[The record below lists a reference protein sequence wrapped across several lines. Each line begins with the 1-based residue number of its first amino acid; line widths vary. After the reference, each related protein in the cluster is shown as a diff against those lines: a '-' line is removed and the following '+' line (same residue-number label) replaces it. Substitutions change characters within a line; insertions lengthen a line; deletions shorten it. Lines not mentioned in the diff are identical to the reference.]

1 MIRKAVASA
10 NTNALR
16 MALYMATRDPDLLNL
31 RMNRVPVRGGA
42 QFMRVVAKVD
52 MPVLEEKAIEYLMG
66 PHKEAPPTPSESEAR
81 QLIALFSGEPL
92 SDNYARFGLEE
103 LAFDEFPRD
112 WKWTNKPAPEA
123 LDKISVLVVGG
134 GISGLTA
141 AIQLKR
147 LGLKFKVIER
157 QEGIGGTWHL
167 NDYPE
172 ARVDTSSYMYQYKFE
187 KNYPWTEF
195 FASRNE
201 TKAYLNHIASK
212 YGVADDFVFNTEVK
226 EAIWDEGRAV
236 WDVVMRDKEGEETR
250 TSVNF
255 IITGSGLFSTPRMPN
270 IPGIE
275 TFEGKMFHT
284 TQWDHDYD
292 FKGKRVALIGTGST
306 GVQLMPA
313 LARGAAHLTVYQR
326 SANWIAGAP
335 GYRDRVPPET
345 QLLFDNVPF
354 YWNWFCY
361 SSFDTSVQLQNCQ
374 TYDEEWRKTNQGVS
388 EANEKVRAN
397 LVEYMRDKLEGRED
411 LIEKCMP
418 NHPPLARRLV
428 VDNGFYESLLRPN
441 VELITDGIERI
452 SPKGIV
458 GKDGVE
464 REYDLI
470 VLGAGFHV
478 TRYLFP
484 VNYVGRDGMTL
495 EKAWEKDGARAYLGM
510 LMPDFP
516 NLFMMYG
523 PNGQPRSGGF
533 YSWAEIWA
541 RYIAGVIVN
550 LVENGKHSATIKH
563 GVFDDYNRRLDEEDA
578 KILWRE
584 ESKDSYYNNEFGRQA
599 INISFRTED
608 LHAMFVEPRMSEFD
622 VR

>member
-1 MIRKAVASA
+1 MDRA
-10 NTNALR
+10 
-16 MALYMATRDPDLLNL
+16 
-31 RMNRVPVRGGA
+31 PVRGGA
-42 QFMRVVAKVD
+42 QFQRVVAKED
-52 MPVLEEKAIEYLMG
+52 LPTLQEKAVQFLLG
-66 PHKEAPPTPSESEAR
+66 PPVEAPPPPTEAEAR

-92 SDNYARFGLEE
+92 SENYARFGLEE

-112 WKWTNKPAPEA
+112 WRWTNDVPPEDA
-123 LDKISVLVVGG
+123 DKINVLVVGG

-147 LGLKFKVIER
+147 LGLHYKVIER
-157 QEGIGGTWHL
+157 QAEIGGTWHL

-195 FASRNE
+195 FASRGE
-201 TKAYLNHIASK
+201 TKAYLNHIAEK
-212 YGVADDFVFNTEVK
+212 YGVAEDFQFNTEVI
-226 EAIWDEGRAV
+226 AATWDDGRSV
-236 WDVVMRDKEGEETR
+236 WDVVMRDNEGNETK
-250 TSVNF
+250 TTANF
-255 IITGSGLFSTPRMPN
+255 IITGSGLFSTPRMPD

-275 TFEGKMFHT
+275 SFEGKMFHT

-292 FKGKRVALIGTGST
+292 FNGKRVALIGTGST

-313 LARGAAHLTVYQR
+313 LARGAAQLTVYQR
-326 SANWIAGAP
+326 SANWIANAP
-335 GYRDRVPPET
+335 GYREKVPPET
-345 QLLFDNVPF
+345 RLLFDRVPY

-361 SSFDTSVQLQNCQ
+361 SSFDTSVQLQNAQ
-374 TYDEEWRKTNQGVS
+374 TYDHEWRKTHTGVS
-388 EANEKVRAN
+388 ETNEKVRAN
-397 LVEYMRDKLEGRED
+397 LMEYMRDKLQGRED
-411 LIEKCMP
+411 LIEKCTP

-441 VELITDGIERI
+441 VELVTDGIGRI
-452 SPKGIV
+452 TPKGIV
-458 GKDGVE
+458 SRDGVE
-464 REYDLI
+464 REFDLI

-484 VNYVGRDGMTL
+484 VNYVGRNDMTL
-495 EKAWEKDGARAYLGM
+495 EKAWEKDGARSYLG
-510 LMPDFP
+510 LAMPDFP

-541 RYIAGVIVN
+541 RYIAGVIVK
-550 LVENGKHSATIKH
+550 LVESGKHSATIRPD
-563 GVFDDYNRRLDEEDA
+563 VFDDYNRRLDEADKE
-578 KILWRE
+578 ILWRE
-584 ESKDSYYNNEFGRQA
+584 ESKESYYNNEFGRQA
-599 INISFRTED
+599 VNISFRTED
-608 LHAMFVEPRMSEFD
+608 LHAMYLDPDMSEYD